1 MNQRRRLALIVA
13 LMALSAL
20 SCTSIG
26 IITDGRR
33 VTRGSGRVVEE
44 MRDVSGI
51 NGVDLATLGDL
62 TIEVGDTESLRIEA
76 EENLI
81 PMIET
86 KVRNG
91 ILHIQTENNLNLR
104 TTKPIKY
111 YLTVTGLD
119 SIAISSSGDIQA
131 PDLTAERFSI
141 VVASSGDLIMGDLET
156 DMLDVKISSSGTVT
170 IGELTADAI
179 DVDLSSSGDMNIAG
193 GTVDTQEITIN
204 SSGRYTA
211 EGLTSDRAEVR
222 LNSSG
227 SARIWVREQLTAR
240 LSSSGD
246 LTYRGTPEVDATT
259 SSSGNVIRTG
269 E

>member
-1 MNQRRRLALIVA
+1 MNQRRLLALIVS

-20 SCTSIG
+20 ACTSIG
-26 IITDGRR
+26 IVTGGRR

-62 TIEVGDTESLRIEA
+62 TIEVGDTESLLIEA
-76 EENLI
+76 EENLM
-81 PMIET
+81 PYIET
-86 KVRNG
+86 KMRNG
-91 ILHIQTENNLNLR
+91 MLRIQIQDGANLR
-104 TTKPIKY
+104 TTKPVRY

-119 SIAISSSGDIQA
+119 TISISSSGDIHA
-131 PDLTAERFSI
+131 PDLAAERFSI
-141 VVASSGDLIMGDLET
+141 VVASSGDLVMGDLET
-156 DMLDVKISSSGTVT
+156 DGLDVKVSSSGNVT
-170 IGELTADAI
+170 IGELNANSLE
-179 DVDLSSSGDMNIAG
+179 VDIGSSGNVDIAG
-193 GTVDTQEITIN
+193 GTAKTQNITIN

-211 EGLTSDRAEVR
+211 EGLTTDRADVR

-240 LSSSGD
+240 LNSSGD
-246 LTYRGTPEVDATT
+246 LIYRGDPEVDATT
-259 SSSGNVIRTG
+259 KSSGNVIRSG